1 MRIKKISFKNFRLFE
16 NLEIEFPEENF
27 IVLIGSNGSGKT
39 TILDGIAKCLEHF
52 VGILTTVGENGH
64 NIYSSLSEEDIRLGN
79 QTTTI
84 DVDLESFENVFS
96 FQSSKNRNLAGTA
109 YKIQDE
115 KLLKE
120 KRKKIESGEIKTYPV
135 LGYLD
140 INRSA
145 NIKKIIRPNI
155 LSPLLSEVYDTITLD
170 MSNFSFVNDWY
181 VAASTEESFIRSNER
196 KLDFELDSLKHIRQ
210 AFLKFTNHLDTHF
223 EKVNVQ
229 IREGLPYQPESKS
242 TFFFGINKG
251 DTVLNFNQLSSGEK
265 SIINIVFSIAQ
276 KLIKANR
283 SSENPLDGKG
293 LILIDEID
301 LHLHPSWQVKIV
313 KALKTTFPNVQFI
326 VTTHSPLV
334 LSGVR
339 KEEIISLTAEGVI
352 PNDEIPDIYGAS
364 AEEIYDKLLFSDAQI
379 AEYKED
385 KRKIDDA
392 IILGKYDDAERL
404 ITDLKLKIK
413 SSPKWL
419 LDYKRRVAF
428 AKA

>member
-16 NLEIEFPEENF
+16 NLEIDFPVENF
-27 IVLIGSNGSGKT
+27 IVLIGGNGSGKT
-39 TILDGIAKCLEHF
+39 TILEGINLCLEHF
-52 VGILTTVGENGH
+52 VGRI
-64 NIYSSLSEEDIRLGN
+64 IS
-79 QTTTI
+79 TI
-84 DVDLESFENVFS
+84 DSHKIGEYLKNFDINEKGLSTELSAALEFDHQTIQFSINKSRNLNETGFEIDQKELLIKANQEINQGSRNSIPVYYYYNIKRSDYPGRTFNATKEAKNNVFDTYEKNKN
-96 FQSSKNRNLAGTA
+96 QSNIANFEEWFVAESIDESIQRIENPKYESASLRNCRNALN
-109 YKIQDE
+109 
-115 KLLKE
+115 KLLHHFEFGVSSFKL
-120 KRKKIESGEIKTYPV
+120 KKIEGQRFIPNSNLEYYFGVEKSGT
-135 LGYLD
+135 
-140 INRSA
+140 
-145 NIKKIIRPNI
+145 
-155 LSPLLSEVYDTITLD
+155 TLI
-170 MSNFSFVNDWY
+170 FS
-181 VAASTEESFIRSNER
+181 
-196 KLDFELDSLKHIRQ
+196 
-210 AFLKFTNHLDTHF
+210 
-223 EKVNVQ
+223 
-229 IREGLPYQPESKS
+229 
-242 TFFFGINKG
+242 
-251 DTVLNFNQLSSGEK
+251 QLSSGERA
-265 SIINIVFSIAQ
+265 IIHLIADISRRLSIAN
-276 KLIKANR
+276 AHVEESNNG
-283 SSENPLDGKG
+283 SGV
-293 LILIDEID
+293 ILIDEID
-301 LHLHPSWQVKIV
+301 LHFHPSWQVQIV
-313 KALKTTFPNVQFI
+313 KALKATFPNVQFI